1 MKHEFAKMSDEAV
14 EMVANRF
21 KLLSEPVRLR
31 ILQTLEEGRL
41 SVTDLAAAVAT
52 TQPNVSKHL
61 KMMQDAGI
69 ISRKQDGNTVYYA
82 IADESIFELCDVVC
96 NSLKNRSAELSAV
109 FG

>member
-1 MKHEFAKMSDEAV
+1 MKNEFAKMSDEAV
-14 EMVANRF
+14 EMIANRF

-31 ILQTLEEGRL
+31 ILQSLEQGRL

-69 ISRKQDGNTVYYA
+69 ISRKQDGNTVYYS
-82 IADESIFELCDVVC
+82 IADQSIFELCDVVC
-96 NSLKNRSAELSAV
+96 KSLKDRSAEISAV